1 MNRILSIC
9 ALWLFVVPAFCQPF
23 PTGLEFDDED
33 YESQAFTSREIQ
45 FEGSKAMVR
54 QVDLA
59 PYCPEIRHQGDI
71 SSCVGWS
78 AGYGA
83 LTIER
88 AIANEWTDKSM
99 ITENANSALFIY
111 NQIQKGDC
119 TGGIVISKALEALLE
134 KGNCLAKEYDF
145 DVNDCGR
152 ELTPKLFESARQY
165 QISDYI
171 PLFKT
176 KAPAEEKIQMTKRVL
191 SQRKPVVI
199 GMRILQN
206 FLQIRE
212 GDKSWWPAIG
222 SQTPAGG
229 HAMVVVGFD
238 DDKFRPRTKKPDP
251 NMAGAFKI
259 MNSWGKN
266 WGDNGFIWVRY
277 AHFAEYCRYAYA
289 LILQDGAPID
299 LSGEAN
305 LAAQEGPNAATATV
319 TTTAA
324 ATAETRR
331 LRNLSGSFGF
341 QQFTGEWNGNEPI
354 FDEAKVKLQN
364 GYYTL
369 AGRPKINDRFQ
380 LYAKSGFDN
389 GYIYVFSV
397 DPLGKIQVHFPKQQS
412 NNINLKAR
420 ESAMVMSGGALLNI
434 PGGKKVLKLSNA
446 GDDYLVVLFSTQKIT
461 QELQSFCEK
470 LFKNQE
476 DLVSSIYQKL
486 NQWMITPTDITYSRS
501 EMGFDVS
508 TRSEGKIVPIILKVN
523 VSE

>member
-1 MNRILSIC
+1 MNRLLSIC
-9 ALWLFVVPAFCQPF
+9 ALLFFFTAAAGQSF
-23 PTGLEFDDED
+23 PTGLVLDDED
-33 YESQAFTSREIQ
+33 YASQTFTSSNIQ
-45 FEGSKAMVR
+45 FEGSKAMAR

-59 PYCPEIRHQGDI
+59 PYCPEIRHQGEI

-88 AIANEWTDKSM
+88 AIANNWTDKTQ

-111 NQIQKGDC
+111 NQVQKGDC
-119 TGGIVISKALEALLE
+119 NSGIIISKALQTLLE

-152 ELTPKLFESARQY
+152 ELTDNLFESARHY

-171 PLFKT
+171 PLFKSN
-176 KAPAEEKIQMTKRVL
+176 AAADEKIQMTKRVL

-199 GMRILQN
+199 GMRILEN

-212 GDKSWWPAIG
+212 GDDSWWPTIG
-222 SQTPAGG
+222 SKTPAGG

-238 DDKFRPRTKKPDP
+238 DDKFQTP
-251 NMAGAFKI
+251 NPNPKMSGAFKI

-266 WGDNGFIWVRY
+266 WGENGFIWVRY

-299 LSGEAN
+299 LSAEAN
-305 LAAQEGPNAATATV
+305 LIAEEVSTNNANP
-319 TTTAA
+319 TTAA
-324 ATAETRR
+324 ATAETRSI
-331 LRNLSGSFGF
+331 LQLSGSFGF
-341 QQFTGEWNGNEPI
+341 QQFTGEWNNNEPV

-369 AGRPKINDRFQ
+369 AGRPKVGDSFQ
-380 LYAKSGFDN
+380 LYVKSGFDN

-397 DPLGKIQVHFPKQQS
+397 DALGKIAVHFPKKQS
-412 NNINLKAR
+412 NNVNLKSR
-420 ESAMVMSGGALLNI
+420 ESALVMSGGALLNI
-434 PGGKKVLKLSNA
+434 PGGKRVLRLRQP
-446 GDDYLVVLFSTQKIT
+446 GDDHLVVLFSTQKIT
-461 QELQSFCEK
+461 QDIQLFGEMLLEDRNDLTNSIRKK
-470 LFKNQE
+470 LDK
-476 DLVSSIYQKL
+476 
-486 NQWMITPTDITYSRS
+486 WMVTPTDITYSRS
-501 EMGFDVS
+501 GMGFEVS
-508 TRSEGKIVPIILKVN
+508 TRSEGKIVPLILKVN

>member
-1 MNRILSIC
+1 MNRLLSIC
-9 ALWLFVVPAFCQPF
+9 VFWLCCVTAFGQSF
-23 PTGLEFDDED
+23 PTGLVLDDED
-33 YESQAFTSREIQ
+33 YESQSFTSSNIQ
-45 FEGSKAMVR
+45 FEGSKAMER

-59 PYCPEIRHQGDI
+59 PYCPEIRHQGEI

-78 AGYGA
+78 TGYGA

-88 AIANEWTDKSM
+88 AIANNWTDKTQ
-99 ITENANSALFIY
+99 ITENANSALFLY

-119 TGGIVISKALEALLE
+119 SSGIVISKALEALLAS
-134 KGNCLAKEYDF
+134 GNCLAKEYDF
-145 DVNDCGR
+145 DVNDCTR
-152 ELTPKLFESARQY
+152 EITPNLYESAREY

-176 KAPAEEKIQMTKRVL
+176 KAPADEKIQMAKRVL

-199 GMRILQN
+199 GMRILEN
-206 FLQIRE
+206 FIQIRE
-212 GDKSWWPAIG
+212 GDDSWWPTIG

-238 DDKFRPRTKKPDP
+238 DDKFQTPNPNP

-266 WGDNGFIWVRY
+266 WGENGFIWVRY

-299 LSGEAN
+299 LSDEAVN
-305 LAAQEGPNAATATV
+305 LAAKEDPRNSPA
-319 TTTAA
+319 TTAA
-324 ATAETRR
+324 ATGETRN
-331 LRNLSGSFGF
+331 LLQLSGSFGF
-341 QQFTGEWNGNEPI
+341 QQFTGEWNGSEPV

-369 AGRPKINDRFQ
+369 AGKSKIGDSFQ
-380 LYAKSGFDN
+380 LYVKSGFDN

-397 DPLGKIQVHFPKQQS
+397 DALGKTAVHFPKEQS
-412 NNINLKAR
+412 NNVNLKSR
-420 ESAMVMSGGALLNI
+420 ESALVMSGGALLNI
-434 PGGKKVLKLSNA
+434 PGGKRVLRLRQP
-446 GDDYLVVLFSTQKIT
+446 GDDHLVVLFSTQKIT
-461 QELQSFCEK
+461 QDIQLFCDMLLE
-470 LFKNQE
+470 E
-476 DLVSSIYQKL
+476 RDDLVDSIRKKL
-486 NQWMITPTDITYSRS
+486 DKWMVTPTDITYSRS
-501 EMGFDVS
+501 GMGFEVS
-508 TRSEGKIVPIILKVN
+508 TRSEGKIVPLILKVN

>member
-9 ALWLFVVPAFCQPF
+9 AFWLFLVPAFSQSF
-23 PTGLEFDDED
+23 PTGLVLDDED
-33 YESQAFTSREIQ
+33 YESQAFTSSEIQ

-59 PYCPEIRHQGDI
+59 RYCPEIRHQGEI

-88 AIANEWTDKSM
+88 AIANDWQDKSR

-119 TGGIVISKALEALLE
+119 NSGIVISKALQALLE

-152 ELTPKLFESARQY
+152 ELTPNLFESARQY

-171 PLFKT
+171 PLFKSD
-176 KAPAEEKIQMTKRVL
+176 APVEEKIQMAKRVL
-191 SQRKPVVI
+191 SQRKPIVI

-212 GDKSWWPAIG
+212 GDNSWWPTIG
-222 SQTPAGG
+222 NKTPAGG

-238 DDKFRPRTKKPDP
+238 DDKFKSPNPNP
-251 NMAGAFKI
+251 NMSGAFKI

-266 WGDNGFIWVRY
+266 WGEDGFIWVRY

-299 LSGEAN
+299 LSEEAT
-305 LAAQEGPNAATATV
+305 LASEDIPSVDANTP
-319 TTTAA
+319 TAA
-324 ATAETRR
+324 ATAETRK
-331 LRNLSGSFGF
+331 LLQLSGSFGF
-341 QQFTGEWNGNEPI
+341 QKFTGEWNNGEPV

-369 AGRPKINDRFQ
+369 SGRPKIGDSFQ
-380 LYAKSGFDN
+380 LYVKSGFDN

-397 DPLGKIQVHFPKQQS
+397 DAVGKTAVHFPKEQS

-420 ESAMVMSGGALLNI
+420 ESALVMSGGALLNI
-434 PGGKKVLKLSNA
+434 PGGKRVLRLRQP
-446 GDDYLVVLFSTQKIT
+446 GDDHLVVLFSTQKIT
-461 QELQSFCEK
+461 QDIQVFCDMLLEDRNNLVTSLRKK
-470 LFKNQE
+470 L
-476 DLVSSIYQKL
+476 D
-486 NQWMITPTDITYSRS
+486 QWMVTPTDITYSKS
-501 EMGFDVS
+501 GMGFEVS
-508 TRSEGKIVPIILKVN
+508 TRSVGKIVPLILKVN